1 MNASIIALELF
12 VCIISYSSLISSS
25 QQLPFNCDGCG
36 DKFTR
41 KKLLTDHFS
50 TCQAHLLNRMQQ
62 QEKLQTAIV
71 DANGQT
77 LLLQAEQNQMPA
89 SIMQHPGSTTLLLQ
103 HAALI
108 QQPNSHVEA
117 RLHPHQTQQ
126 HHQNSLELQPVS

>member
-1 MNASIIALELF
+1 
-12 VCIISYSSLISSS
+12 
-25 QQLPFNCDGCG
+25 
-36 DKFTR
+36 
-41 KKLLTDHFS
+41 
-50 TCQAHLLNRMQQ
+50 MQQ

-126 HHQNSLELQPVS
+126 HHQNSLELQPVSLLEQQMERQIDGALHHGRTDHEHLILLQNAVDDATSSGLDPSNIKVQVYSIL